1 MKLVIVES
9 PAKAKTIGKILG
21 KEYVV
26 ESSIGHVRD
35 LPRKAGDIPAKYK
48 KEKWSRLGVDV
59 ENGFEPLYVV
69 ASDKKKQITK
79 LKNLLKD
86 ADELYL
92 ATDEDREGES
102 ISWHLLEILK
112 PKVPVKRLAFHEIT
126 KDAIEDALK
135 NPRNIDD
142 DLVHAQEARRILDR
156 LYGYEVSPIL
166 WRKVAPKLSA
176 GRVQSAALRLI
187 VERERERI
195 KFKSSQYFSVEAEM
209 EKKEKF
215 AAMLKEI
222 EGKSLVSTKDF
233 DPDTGEV
240 KKEKQGKVV
249 MKSKKE
255 WDEVL
260 KDMKG
265 LEYKVADVQEK
276 PTKQYPAAPFITS
289 TLQQEANRKLGFS
302 SRQTMQLAQR
312 LYENGY
318 ITYMRTDSINLSK
331 EALGA
336 ARSLVESKYGKE
348 YLSPKPRVYKSK
360 VKNAQEAHE
369 AIRPAGKSFQLPSAV
384 SKKVVADQAKL
395 YDLIYR
401 RTLASQMAEAKLL
414 STVVSITDKSEKYAL
429 QANGKVVEFEGF
441 RKVYEEGVVKKS
453 TDDVILPPMK
463 VGDAVDLNKLT
474 LNDHS
479 TKPPA
484 RFNEASLVK
493 ELEARGVGRPSTYAS
508 IIDTILRRNY
518 VQKSG
523 KALVPTFMAFGVIQ
537 LLEQHFSHL
546 VDMEFTAEMEEYLDE
561 ISRGERG
568 RVEYL
573 KDFYFGGKK
582 YKGLSEMLEQEI
594 DAKAVCTIPIE
605 ELDKSGVE
613 LRVGRY
619 GPYIEKGDVKASVP
633 EDVRPDE
640 LDMTKVEELLEAGEN
655 QDESMGIDPE
665 TEKPVYKK
673 VGRYGPYV
681 QLGEVEDKE
690 RKMKSIPRGVDPGE
704 IDFEKALFLLS
715 LPVDLGGGVTFD
727 IGRYGPY
734 LRGDGKTATV
744 AVESIWDMDLELA
757 KRLLAEGKPA
767 RGAAK
772 KVLKEFEGSS
782 IKVLDGR
789 YGPYVNSGKTN
800 VSVPKGTKPE
810 DLTLEECEKMIEE
823 KGGSVKKG
831 KSKKKAASK
840 KKSSAKKK
848 TTKKKK

>member
-21 KEYVV
+21 KDYVV

-48 KEKWSRLGVDV
+48 KEKWSRLGVDI

-69 ASDKKKQITK
+69 APDKKKQIKK
-79 LKNLLKD
+79 LKTLLKD

-126 KDAIEDALK
+126 KDAIESALK
-135 NPRNIDD
+135 NPRDIDD
-142 DLVHAQEARRILDR
+142 DLVHAQEARRVLDR

-195 KFKSSQYFSVEAEM
+195 KFKSAQYFSVEADM
-209 EKKEKF
+209 KKKESFK
-215 AAMLKEI
+215 AMLKEV
-222 EGKSLVSTKDF
+222 EGVSLVSTKDF
-233 DPDTGEV
+233 DPNTGELL
-240 KKEKQGKVV
+240 KGKEGKVV
-249 MKSKKE
+249 VKSEKE
-255 WDEVL
+255 WKEVL
-260 KDMKG
+260 KEMKK
-265 LEYKVADVQEK
+265 LEYKVTDINEK

-331 EALGA
+331 EALSA
-336 ARSLVESKYGKE
+336 ARGLVEKEYGKE
-348 YLSPKPRVYKSK
+348 YLSPKARVYKSK

-369 AIRPAGKSFQLPSAV
+369 AIRPAGKSFQMPSAV
-384 SKKVVADQAKL
+384 AKKVPADQAKV
-395 YDLIYR
+395 YDLIFR
-401 RTLASQMAEAKLL
+401 RTLASQMAEAELL
-414 STVVSITDKSEKYAL
+414 STAVVIHDKDEKYTL
-429 QANGKVVEFEGF
+429 QANGKVIKFDGF
-441 RKVYEEGVVKKS
+441 RKVYAEGVVKKAS
-453 TDDVILPPMK
+453 DEVILPKMK
-463 VGDAVDLNKLT
+463 VGDVVDLEKLT

-484 RFNEASLVK
+484 RYNEASLVK

-537 LLEQHFSHL
+537 LLEQHFAHL
-546 VDMEFTAEMEEYLDE
+546 VDMEFTAEMEEFLDE
-561 ISRGERG
+561 ISRGERK

-573 KDFYFGGKK
+573 KDFYYGGKK
-582 YKGLSEMLEQEI
+582 YKGLSEMLEQDI

-605 ELDKSGVE
+605 ELDESGVE

-619 GPYIEKGDVKASVP
+619 GPYIEKGEVKASVP
-633 EDVRPDE
+633 EDLRPDE

-655 QDESMGIDPE
+655 QDEAMGEDPE
-665 TEKPVYKK
+665 TGKPVYAK

-681 QLGEVEDKE
+681 QLGETEEKD
-690 RKMKSIPRGVDPGE
+690 RKMKSIPKGVDPSSV
-704 IDFEKALFLLS
+704 DLEKALFLLS
-715 LPVDLGGGVTFD
+715 LPLDLGDEVKFD
-727 IGRYGPY
+727 VGRYGPY
-734 LRGDGKTATV
+734 LRGEGKTATV
-744 AVESIWDMDLELA
+744 AVEEIWDMDLKKA
-757 KRLLAEGKPA
+757 KKLLKEGKPS
-767 RGAAK
+767 RGASK
-772 KVLKEFEGSS
+772 KVLKEFKDSKV
-782 IKVLDGR
+782 KVLDGR
-789 YGPYVNSGKTN
+789 YGPYVNYGKTN

-810 DLTLEECEKMIEE
+810 DLTLEECVKMIED
-823 KGGSVKKG
+823 KGTKVK
-831 KSKKKAASK
+831 
-840 KKSSAKKK
+840 
-848 TTKKKK
+848 

>member
-21 KEYVV
+21 KKYVV

-48 KEKWSRLGVDV
+48 KEKWARLGVNIEKD
-59 ENGFEPLYVV
+59 FEPLYVV
-69 ASDKKKQITK
+69 ATDKKKQIKK
-79 LKNLLKD
+79 LKALLKD
-86 ADELYL
+86 ADELFL

-102 ISWHLLEILK
+102 ISWHLLDILK

-126 KDAIEDALK
+126 KDAIESALA
-135 NPRNIDD
+135 NPRDIDD
-142 DLVHAQEARRILDR
+142 DLVNAQEARRVLDR

-209 EKKEKF
+209 EKDEKF
-215 AAMLKEI
+215 AAMLKEVQEI
-222 EGKSLVSTKDF
+222 SLVSTKDF
-233 DPDTGEV
+233 DPDTGKLRKGME
-240 KKEKQGKVV
+240 GKVV
-249 MKSKKE
+249 MKTEKE
-255 WDEVL
+255 WKEIL
-260 KDMKG
+260 KDMKK
-265 LEYKVADVQEK
+265 LDYVVSSVTEK
-276 PTKQYPAAPFITS
+276 PNKQYPAPPFITS

-302 SRQTMQLAQR
+302 SRQTMQVAQK

-336 ARSLVESKYGKE
+336 ARSLVKSEYGE
-348 YLSPKPRVYKSK
+348 NYLSDKPRVYKSK

-369 AIRPAGKSFQLPSAV
+369 AIRPAGKSFQKPDSV
-384 SKKVVADQAKL
+384 SKKVVAEQAKL

-401 RTLASQMAEAKLL
+401 RTLASQMAEAQLL
-414 STVVSITDKSEKYAL
+414 STVVVIHDADKKYTL
-429 QANGKVVEFEGF
+429 QANGKVIEFDGF
-441 RKVYEEGVVKKS
+441 RKVYAEGVVKKS
-453 TDDVILPPMK
+453 ADEVILPLMK
-463 VGDAVDLNKLT
+463 VGDSVDLNKLS

-484 RFNEASLVK
+484 RYNEASLVK

-537 LLEQHFSHL
+537 LLERHFSHL
-546 VDMEFTAEMEEYLDE
+546 VDMEFTAEMEEILDE
-561 ISRGERG
+561 ISRGERA
-568 RVEYL
+568 RVDYL
-573 KDFYFGGKK
+573 KEFYFGGGK
-582 YKGLSEMLEQEI
+582 YDGLVDMLEQDI
-594 DAKAVCTIPIE
+594 DAKAVCTIPME
-605 ELDKSGVE
+605 PLDKSGVE

-619 GPYIEKGDVKASVP
+619 GAYIEKDEVKASVP
-633 EDVRPDE
+633 EDMRPDE
-640 LDMTKVEELLEAGEN
+640 LDMSKVEELLEAGEN
-655 QDESMGIDPE
+655 QDESMGIDPT

-681 QLGEVEDKE
+681 QLGETEEKD
-690 RKMKSIPRGVDPGE
+690 RKMKSIPKGIDPAE
-704 IDFEKALFLLS
+704 VDFEKALFLLS
-715 LPVDLGGGVTFD
+715 LPVDLGEEVKFD

-734 LRGDGKTATV
+734 LRGMGKTATV
-744 AVESIWDMDLELA
+744 AVDAIWDMDLELA
-757 KRLLAEGKPA
+757 KRLLAEGKVS
-767 RGAAK
+767 RGGVK
-772 KVLKEFEGSS
+772 KALKEFEGSD

-789 YGPYVNSGKTN
+789 YGPYVNLGKVN
-800 VSVPKGTKPE
+800 VSLPKDKKPE
-810 DLTLEECEKMIEE
+810 DMTLEECEKMIEE
-823 KGGSVKKG
+823 KGGTVKK
-831 KSKKKAASK
+831 KKKPAK
-840 KKSSAKKK
+840 KKSSSKKSS
-848 TTKKKK
+848 TKKKK